1 MNRLRQILTV
11 FLVGLTFFVMQAFGY
26 SNRLIAQAEETVQSP
41 VGIYYKGTPSD
52 TSSDKSFDKSS
63 DTSNI
68 QNDNKLIEKARKNL
82 KETADNVREKVS
94 NIGESVSG
102 SSSGSSDGTV
112 KSPVGIY
119 YKGTPSDTSDT
130 SNIQDDNNLIEK
142 ATKKVKETADN
153 LRAAVDLDENAA
165 TPEANYY
172 QAQPETTT
180 TSNGNNPIEQAR
192 ESLKKTAENVTEK
205 LNLNEELPRST
216 KEFLNSTEKRVEKTV
231 APVTGTKE
239 GYYQEPPQVR

>member
-11 FLVGLTFFVMQAFGY
+11 FLVGLTFFVMQALGY
-26 SNRLIAQAEETVQSP
+26 GNSLIAQAEETVQSP

-52 TSSDKSFDKSS
+52 TSSDKSSG
-63 DTSNI
+63 TSNI
-68 QNDNKLIEKARKNL
+68 QNDNKLVEKARKNL

-119 YKGTPSDTSDT
+119 YKGTPSDTSSDT

-153 LRAAVDLDENAA
+153 LRASVDLDENVT

-172 QAQPETTT
+172 KAQPQTTT
-180 TSNGNNPIEQAR
+180 TSNGNNLIEQAR
-192 ESLKKTAENVTEK
+192 ESLKETADNVTEK

>member
-1 MNRLRQILTV
+1 MTRLRQILTV

-26 SNRLIAQAEETVQSP
+26 GNRLIAQAEETVQSP

-52 TSSDKSFDKSS
+52 TSSGKSFNTSS
-63 DTSNI
+63 DTSKI
-68 QNDNKLIEKARKNL
+68 QNDNKLVEKARKNL

-94 NIGESVSG
+94 NFGESA
-102 SSSGSSDGTV
+102 SGSSDGTV

-119 YKGTPSDTSDT
+119 YKGTPSDTSSDT

-153 LRAAVDLDENAA
+153 LRASVDLDENAA

-172 QAQPETTT
+172 EAQPQTTT
-180 TSNGNNPIEQAR
+180 SSNGNNLIEQAR
-192 ESLKKTAENVTEK
+192 ESLKETADNVTEK

-231 APVTGTKE
+231 APVTGTRE
-239 GYYQEPPQVR
+239 GYYQDPPQAR

>member
-26 SNRLIAQAEETVQSP
+26 GNALIAQAEETVESP

-52 TSSDKSFDKSS
+52 TGSNTSSNKSS
-63 DTSNI
+63 DTSKI
-68 QNDNKLIEKARKNL
+68 QNDNKLVEKARKNL
-82 KETADNVREKVS
+82 KETADNVREKA
-94 NIGESVSG
+94 NNFGESVSG
-102 SSSGSSDGTV
+102 SSDGNV

-119 YKGTPSDTSDT
+119 YKGTPSDTSSDT

-153 LRAAVDLDENAA
+153 LRASVDLDENVT

-172 QAQPETTT
+172 KAQPQTTT
-180 TSNGNNPIEQAR
+180 TSKGNNPIKQAT
-192 ESLKKTAENVTEK
+192 ESLKETADNVREK
-205 LNLNEELPRST
+205 LNLDEELPRST

>member
-11 FLVGLTFFVMQAFGY
+11 FLVGLTFFVMQALGY
-26 SNRLIAQAEETVQSP
+26 GNALIAQAEETVESP

-52 TSSDKSFDKSS
+52 TSSGTSS
-63 DTSNI
+63 GTSSETSNI
-68 QNDNKLIEKARKNL
+68 QNDNKLVEKAGKNL
-82 KETADNVREKVS
+82 KETADNVKEKV
-94 NIGESVSG
+94 NNFGESVSG
-102 SSSGSSDGTV
+102 SSDGNV

-119 YKGTPSDTSDT
+119 YKGTPSDTS
-130 SNIQDDNNLIEK
+130 NIQDDKNLIEK

-153 LRAAVDLDENAA
+153 LHAAVDLDENAT

-172 QAQPETTT
+172 KAQPQTNT
-180 TSNGNNPIEQAR
+180 TSNGNNPIEQAK

-216 KEFLNSTEKRVEKTV
+216 KEFLNITEKRVEKTV

-239 GYYQEPPQVR
+239 GYYQESPQVR

>member
-26 SNRLIAQAEETVQSP
+26 GNGLIAQAEETVQSP

-52 TSSDKSFDKSS
+52 TSSGKSS
-63 DTSNI
+63 GTSNI
-68 QNDNKLIEKARKNL
+68 QNDNKLVEKARKNL
-82 KETADNVREKVS
+82 KETADNVRGQVK
-94 NIGESVSG
+94 NFGESV
-102 SSSGSSDGTV
+102 SGSSDGTV

-130 SNIQDDNNLIEK
+130 SNIQSDNNLIEK

-153 LRAAVDLDENAA
+153 LRASVDLDENAA

-172 QAQPETTT
+172 KAQPETNT
-180 TSNGNNPIEQAR
+180 TSKGNNLIEQAR
-192 ESLKKTAENVTEK
+192 ESLKETADNVTEK
-205 LNLNEELPRST
+205 LNLDEELPRST

-231 APVTGTKE
+231 APVTGTQE
-239 GYYQEPPQVR
+239 GYYQDPPQVR